1 MAPSLDLVIHSFNEG
16 YTLGSTCMNIG
27 VGVGVGVGG
36 GVGAVRCGDMTIFE
50 KVGYE
55 CGGICLLI
63 NY

>member
-27 VGVGVGVGG
+27 VGVGVG
-36 GVGAVRCGDMTIFE
+36 AVRRGDMIIFK

-55 CGGICLLI
+55 YGGICLLI